1 MNECME
7 RKGDGQERRES
18 KERRGEGGKQ
28 YRVIGISRLVLCV
41 RK

>member
-1 MNECME
+1 MNVGRE

-18 KERRGEGGKQ
+18 EERRGEGGKQ
-28 YRVIGISRLVLCV
+28 YRVIGISRLV